1 MEVLGWVIAGILAI
15 TTIVFSWLWVQAR
28 LKQRAVEE
36 TMQDVQQ
43 AVGASGPG
51 ARGVTNGNF
60 DQDVI
65 YNLLA
70 KGQLNVQGKMH
81 NFGVVGADGHAP
93 QPFLSTV
100 NMTHL
105 VAGDSF
111 SSIRGSLHKVDTG
124 GAAQSAAPAAAPPA
138 AAPPTPAAPV
148 MPAAP
153 EPEEEEDA
161 ADRTIMFAPTRG
173 ASGAA
178 PVNPFAGFP
187 YLRVTEGPDTG
198 TDFPVPFKESTIGRE
213 KSNTI
218 ALNDQGSSR
227 VHCKIEFRGHEFV
240 LLDNNS
246 TNGTMCNGDKVT
258 EKSLAF
264 GDSVQVADTMMT
276 FTCDGFEHKDND
288 PERAIAAFE
297 QSLEIEK
304 NFVLALQNLAFLL
317 ERYVARQKEAA
328 PLWQRIMEIDQGN

>member
-15 TTIVFSWLWVQAR
+15 TTIVFLWLWVQAR

-138 AAPPTPAAPV
+138 ARPRCSTCYARRPGTRRGGGCGGPNHHVCTDPWRFRR
-148 MPAAP
+148 
-153 EPEEEEDA
+153 
-161 ADRTIMFAPTRG
+161 RTG
-173 ASGAA
+173 
-178 PVNPFAGFP
+178 
-187 YLRVTEGPDTG
+187 
-198 TDFPVPFKESTIGRE
+198 
-213 KSNTI
+213 
-218 ALNDQGSSR
+218 
-227 VHCKIEFRGHEFV
+227 
-240 LLDNNS
+240 
-246 TNGTMCNGDKVT
+246 
-258 EKSLAF
+258 
-264 GDSVQVADTMMT
+264 
-276 FTCDGFEHKDND
+276 
-288 PERAIAAFE
+288 
-297 QSLEIEK
+297 
-304 NFVLALQNLAFLL
+304 
-317 ERYVARQKEAA
+317 
-328 PLWQRIMEIDQGN
+328 